1 MIRSAGGWSA
11 VKALRKGTA
20 RMKGDKRI
28 LGDGNFVEKVLNE
41 ACESLERK
49 YKLEAQGY
57 DFEWLV
63 KYVAMAALYP

>member
-11 VKALRKGTA
+11 VKALRKGA
-20 RMKGDKRI
+20 IRIKGDERI

-49 YKLEAQGY
+49 YKLEAEEY
-57 DFEWLV
+57 DTMHGL
-63 KYVAMAALYP
+63 